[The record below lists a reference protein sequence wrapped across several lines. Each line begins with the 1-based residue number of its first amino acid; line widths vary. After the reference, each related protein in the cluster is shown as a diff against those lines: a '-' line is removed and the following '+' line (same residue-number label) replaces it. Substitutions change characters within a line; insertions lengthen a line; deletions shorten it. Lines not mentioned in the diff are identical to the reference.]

1 MIKEANEINLGFPE
15 LSVLSKVHKDAEDWV
30 DRASIAM
37 RSKISVR
44 ELEKLVDMGQKLP
57 LGLTATLD
65 KLTTRYE
72 QACTWIARLK
82 IEVPS
87 PFENI
92 DSTGSNLDVNHLYD
106 WLKAMLHSLKDE
118 NKEKVDE
125 LINLAAEGSR
135 LSVDIDL
142 LKLLQIAI
150 DSKNWSTKAE
160 NWLPG
165 AGANFKKGKIDDLIE
180 HADEA
185 QMIVEKVET
194 LTNGEKEWS
203 LKYEK
208 EIREIVEKAS
218 SWHEK
223 VNLNRS
229 TCSKFLCYVQFSHN
243 FSFVFKV

>member
-1 MIKEANEINLGFPE
+1 MIKEANEINLAFPE

-30 DRASIAM
+30 DRASVAM
-37 RSKISVR
+37 RSKISVH
-44 ELEKLVDMGQKLP
+44 ELKKLVVMGQKLP

-87 PFENI
+87 PFENV
-92 DSTGSNLDVNHLYD
+92 DSTGSNLDVNHLYS
-106 WLKAMLHSLKDE
+106 WLESMLDSLKDE
-118 NKEKVDE
+118 NEEKVDE
-125 LINLAAEGSR
+125 LMNLAVEGSR

-142 LKLLQIAI
+142 LQLLQIAI

-165 AGANFKKGKIDDLIE
+165 AGKKGKIDDLIE
-180 HADEA
+180 HVDHA
-185 QMIVEKVET
+185 QKIAERVQT
-194 LTNGEKEWS
+194 ITNGEKEWS

-208 EIREIVEKAS
+208 EINEIVQKAGL
-218 SWHEK
+218 WHEK

-229 TCSKFLCYVQFSHN
+229 TCSKFLLLYSH
-243 FSFVFKV
+243 F